1 MTQDKCRRR
10 HELIL
15 CVIQILISLSRWLE
29 RISDCPH
36 VEIVSLWH
44 CANAFV
50 TAGLPLSGRVWRRQ
64 HYSPGLPQPLL
75 ERLCL
80 HLVSLCFE
88 CLTESSHFI
97 TEIVAVSNHHAR
109 NVSWR
114 KYIHAVDNA
123 FRGTSEEAADWGTVH
138 VTGIMKRRNEAIL
151 LIRKHIGKR

>member
-1 MTQDKCRRR
+1 MIQDKCRRR
-10 HELIL
+10 HEHTL

-36 VEIVSLWH
+36 VEIVSLCH

-80 HLVSLCFE
+80 HLVPLCFE
-88 CLTESSHFI
+88 CLTESSPPSFRA
-97 TEIVAVSNHHAR
+97 EIG
-109 NVSWR
+109 
-114 KYIHAVDNA
+114 KDTQAVDIA
-123 FRGTSEEAADWGTVH
+123 YRGDSEEEADWGTVH
-138 VTGIMKRRNEAIL
+138 VTGIMETRNEAIL